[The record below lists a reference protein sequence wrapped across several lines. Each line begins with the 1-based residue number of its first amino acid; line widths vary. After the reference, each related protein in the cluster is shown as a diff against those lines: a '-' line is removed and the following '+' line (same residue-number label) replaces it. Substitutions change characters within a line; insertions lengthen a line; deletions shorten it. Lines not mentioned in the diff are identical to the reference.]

1 MFTGMLTLILKYTG
15 LFIGG
20 VSSVYAAWIRAKGV
34 EKNETH
40 LRAAL
45 YIAVAGFCIGLAG
58 SIAADRDA
66 SKKAAA
72 QQHEAQ
78 LLRESEQ
85 QMQNRILTKF
95 SQFHVLVSLR
105 VPNTSKTFDSYFNDL
120 KGVISA
126 HLSRG
131 HLQDSF
137 EGITVV
143 GKSESGPS
151 TFEVAADSPHFL
163 SKRSKNL
170 QRLLE
175 RSMLNADIFSSTP
188 RSYSR
193 FAAILPANPEDGSL
207 LNLMVTGGAPG
218 PDLHIPFSAFKVTEF
233 RLDTTLKYSSVTLS
247 ADAKPAD
254 ISSSS
259 NKLLSLADLK
269 DRPIFLN
276 FSLQSTSNDSSAP
289 RIDFLYFTVDDKTF
303 SFKLSEGDKGHEAV
317 NAALGA
323 VFGRD
328 KDLPL
333 YDINESAGGLHALRG
348 TLSAR

>member
-34 EKNETH
+34 EKKRDSSESGT
-40 LRAAL
+40 L
-45 YIAVAGFCIGLAG
+45 YCGRRFLYCLAG

-137 EGITVV
+137 EG
-143 GKSESGPS
+143 
-151 TFEVAADSPHFL
+151 
-163 SKRSKNL
+163 
-170 QRLLE
+170 
-175 RSMLNADIFSSTP
+175 
-188 RSYSR
+188 
-193 FAAILPANPEDGSL
+193 
-207 LNLMVTGGAPG
+207 
-218 PDLHIPFSAFKVTEF
+218 
-233 RLDTTLKYSSVTLS
+233 
-247 ADAKPAD
+247 
-254 ISSSS
+254 
-259 NKLLSLADLK
+259 
-269 DRPIFLN
+269 
-276 FSLQSTSNDSSAP
+276 
-289 RIDFLYFTVDDKTF
+289 
-303 SFKLSEGDKGHEAV
+303 
-317 NAALGA
+317 
-323 VFGRD
+323 
-328 KDLPL
+328 
-333 YDINESAGGLHALRG
+333 
-348 TLSAR
+348 